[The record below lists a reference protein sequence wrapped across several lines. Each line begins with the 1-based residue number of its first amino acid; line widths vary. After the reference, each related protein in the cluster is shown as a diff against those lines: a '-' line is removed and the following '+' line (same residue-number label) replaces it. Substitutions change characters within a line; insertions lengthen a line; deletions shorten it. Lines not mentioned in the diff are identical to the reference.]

1 MPPTDEPAR
10 DRATE
15 LALQQAQIDVLSAK
29 LSKAERA
36 VAQART
42 PAAAADAHRGAD
54 ALLQELEAA
63 EDTLRLLEHAT
74 TGSAKKAPLKGLT
87 QPFEQGHL
95 FSIG

>member
-15 LALQQAQIDVLSAK
+15 LALQQARIDVLSAK

-42 PAAAADAHRGAD
+42 PAAAADAHRRAD
-54 ALLQELEAA
+54 ALLLELEAA
-63 EDTLRLLEHAT
+63 EDTLRVLEQT
-74 TGSAKKAPLKGLT
+74 TRSAAKDPSKSLAPA
-87 QPFEQGHL
+87 FEQGHL
-95 FSIG
+95 FSVR